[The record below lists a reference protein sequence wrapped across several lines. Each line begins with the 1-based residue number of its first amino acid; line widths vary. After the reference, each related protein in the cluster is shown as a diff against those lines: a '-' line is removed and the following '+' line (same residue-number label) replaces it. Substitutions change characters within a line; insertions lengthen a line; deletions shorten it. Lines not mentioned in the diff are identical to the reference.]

1 MEQAEVA
8 IVTGGGNG
16 IGEAIVHQL
25 VDDGF
30 KVGVADMDI
39 ENAERVAKD
48 CGSQAKA
55 YKVNVA
61 DRAAVGALV
70 DSVVNDFGQ
79 LNVMVNNAGISRE
92 YPILEMTDEQYS
104 QLLNIN
110 VKGVLWG
117 IQAAAKQFIKQGTP
131 GKIISASSMGG
142 YRVAPLHAGYSSTK
156 FAVRSLTQG
165 AARELGPKGITAN
178 CYCPGITMTPMM
190 KSIVANYKQKFG
202 EEGFEKI
209 QAEKLKD
216 VSLRRPA
223 EPEDIANVVSFLAS
237 HKADYINGQAI
248 IVDGGS
254 IYK

>member
-1 MEQAEVA
+1 MKQAEVA

-48 CGSQAKA
+48 CGPQAKA

-61 DRAAVGALV
+61 DRAAVGTLV

-104 QLLNIN
+104 QLFNIN

-178 CYCPGITMTPMM
+178 
-190 KSIVANYKQKFG
+190 YKQKFG

-254 IYK
+254 VYK